1 MGVQARNLTR
11 FQLSSVEKYSFRALV
26 AARWEKLGVTR
37 IDCRS
42 IELSCIRS
50 LRSAGLGSDEG
61 SFAVVAKVN
70 ENEKQALKGLHT
82 PRVTVQLQSRLFHPR
97 SRRAV
102 VITVW
107 LLYRRLRPAS
117 VSGSHVHCTRQ
128 CPVLSCDC
136 PTVDSFHAVQL
147 GTVAHHRKAR
157 GCCPTHGM
165 DTGPSMNVRMLFV
178 GSFAPLSACLI
189 TGALPALSLCH
200 QRCPSGTI
208 AY

>member
-102 VITVW
+102 VITVCYHTVDSG
-107 LLYRRLRPAS
+107 LPACR
-117 VSGSHVHCTRQ
+117 VLMCIAHGS
-128 CPVLSCDC
+128 VLSC
-136 PTVDSFHAVQL
+136 PVTVLQ
-147 GTVAHHRKAR
+147 
-157 GCCPTHGM
+157 
-165 DTGPSMNVRMLFV
+165 
-178 GSFAPLSACLI
+178 
-189 TGALPALSLCH
+189 
-200 QRCPSGTI
+200 
-208 AY
+208 